1 MFGLGPTELIVI
13 LLILLLLFGAN
24 KVPELMRS
32 LGSGVKEFKAGVE
45 EAKREAETSSAP
57 SAEGEAGKTG

>member
-45 EAKREAETSSAP
+45 EAKRDAEESTTVAD
-57 SAEGEAGKTG
+57 AGESKY